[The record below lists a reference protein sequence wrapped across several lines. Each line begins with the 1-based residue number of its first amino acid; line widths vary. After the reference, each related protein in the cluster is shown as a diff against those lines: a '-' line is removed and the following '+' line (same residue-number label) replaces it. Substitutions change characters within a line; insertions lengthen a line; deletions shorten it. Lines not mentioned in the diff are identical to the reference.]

1 MNTESLAR
9 KILTNH
15 YQLLYQANEAQEAGE
30 GYVWARRI
38 ADYGTIEKVR
48 EEYLIELSKMIKT
61 ISDCANFA
69 GSSLIELVDLSR
81 EKE

>member
-48 EEYLIELSKMIKT
+48 EEYLIELSKVIKT
-61 ISDCANFA
+61 ISECADSA
-69 GSSLIELVDLSR
+69 GSSLNELIDLTR
-81 EKE
+81 ER